1 MPSFDVISKINYQE
15 FDNALANCLR
25 EIANRYDFKGLN
37 ISIERKDKIITTLA
51 PDELKL
57 KQVNEL
63 LQVHLIRR
71 KVDPRVIIIKNS
83 EGAAGGTIRQVS
95 ELAEGISQENAK
107 KIIADVKKLK
117 LKIQIKIQGEELRAQ
132 GKKRDDLQEAISAIE
147 AIDIGLPIEFINF
160 RDQLNMIEIILGI
173 FIIVVVGFYLFR
185 PTSKQEE
192 KDLKSKNNWRGGF

>member
-1 MPSFDVISKINYQE
+1 MPSFDVISKINYPE

-25 EIANRYDFKGLN
+25 EITNRYDFKGLN

-71 KVDPRVIIIKNS
+71 KVDPRVITIKNS
-83 EGAAGGTIRQVS
+83 ESATGTTIRQVS
-95 ELAEGISQENAK
+95 ELKEGISQENAK
-107 KIIADVKKLK
+107 KIIADIKKLK
-117 LKIQIKIQGEELRAQ
+117 LKIQIKIQGEELRAE

-147 AIDIGLPIEFINF
+147 TIDIGLPIEFVNF
-160 RDQLNMIEIILGI
+160 RD
-173 FIIVVVGFYLFR
+173 
-185 PTSKQEE
+185 
-192 KDLKSKNNWRGGF
+192 

>member
-1 MPSFDVISKINYQE
+1 MPSFDVISKINYPE

-25 EIANRYDFKGLN
+25 EITNRYDFKGLN
-37 ISIERKDKIITTLA
+37 ISIERKDKVITTLA

-71 KVDPRVIIIKNS
+71 KVDPRVIKVKNS

-147 AIDIGLPIEFINF
+147 AMDIGLPIEFINF
-160 RDQLNMIEIILGI
+160 RD
-173 FIIVVVGFYLFR
+173 
-185 PTSKQEE
+185 
-192 KDLKSKNNWRGGF
+192 

>member
-1 MPSFDVISKINYQE
+1 MPSFDVISKINYPE

-25 EIANRYDFKGLN
+25 EITNRYDFKGLN

-71 KVDPRVIIIKNS
+71 KVDPRVITIKNS
-83 EGAAGGTIRQVS
+83 ESAAGTTIRQIS
-95 ELAEGISQENAK
+95 ELKEGISQENAK
-107 KIIADVKKLK
+107 KIIADIKKLK
-117 LKIQIKIQGEELRAQ
+117 LKIQIKIQGEELRAE

-147 AIDIGLPIEFINF
+147 TIDIGLPIEFVNF
-160 RDQLNMIEIILGI
+160 RD
-173 FIIVVVGFYLFR
+173 
-185 PTSKQEE
+185 
-192 KDLKSKNNWRGGF
+192 

>member
-25 EIANRYDFKGLN
+25 EIGNRYDFKGLK

-63 LQVHLIRR
+63 LQIHLIRR
-71 KVDPRVIIIKNS
+71 KVDPRVIAIKNS
-83 EGAAGGTIRQVS
+83 ESAAGTSIRQVS

-107 KIIADVKKLK
+107 KIITDIKKLK
-117 LKIQIKIQGEELRAQ
+117 LKIQIKIQGEELRAE

-147 AIDIGLPIEFINF
+147 AIDIGLPIEFVNF
-160 RDQLNMIEIILGI
+160 RD
-173 FIIVVVGFYLFR
+173 
-185 PTSKQEE
+185 
-192 KDLKSKNNWRGGF
+192 

>member
-25 EIANRYDFKGLN
+25 EISNRYDFKGLN
-37 ISIERKDKIITTLA
+37 ISIERKDKVITTLA

-71 KVDPRVIIIKNS
+71 KVDPRVIKVKNS

-147 AIDIGLPIEFINF
+147 AMDIGLPIEFINF
-160 RDQLNMIEIILGI
+160 RD
-173 FIIVVVGFYLFR
+173 
-185 PTSKQEE
+185 
-192 KDLKSKNNWRGGF
+192 